1 MTGEPLYDS
10 STHFL
15 LLRRNV
21 CCIAKVSFVRR
32 NINDRYL
39 EEMLKGL
46 PNPKSVWKY
55 MLAVTQI
62 PRGSNDEGENFRHKK
77 ILSFLKEQAE
87 ALHCETYVDKGENL
101 IIRKAAYPGRNYPTC

>member
-1 MTGEPLYDS
+1 
-10 STHFL
+10 
-15 LLRRNV
+15 
-21 CCIAKVSFVRR
+21 
-32 NINDRYL
+32 
-39 EEMLKGL
+39 MLKGL

-101 IIRKAAYPGRNYPTC
+101 IIRKAAYPGRELSVTLMDRFGDEAHRLSAVSHGYGWSRRMMM

>member
-1 MTGEPLYDS
+1 
-10 STHFL
+10 
-15 LLRRNV
+15 
-21 CCIAKVSFVRR
+21 
-32 NINDRYL
+32 
-39 EEMLKGL
+39 MLKGL

-87 ALHCETYVDKGENL
+87 ALHCET
-101 IIRKAAYPGRNYPTC
+101 